1 MESVKKFYTY
11 IHLRNDTSEVFYVGK
26 GRGKR
31 AYSKYCRNNLWHKI
45 ANKHGYTV
53 MIIFLWDS
61 EGKAFEHEKELIK
74 TYREKGNLLANF
86 TDGGD
91 GVSGYKHD
99 EKSRKKLSKT
109 SKDFWSND
117 QSRLKMCAIRK
128 LQITPD
134 LKKKLSEV
142 HTKRWSELSEEKRKQ
157 HSESI
162 KSAYSSEEK
171 RKMQADR
178 NRAFRESEEGR
189 KAFSDRV
196 KKYWQSEKAQTEEA
210 KIQRSQAIKRAWE
223 TRRAN
228 KCK

>member
-11 IHLRNDTSEVFYVGK
+11 IHIRNDTSEVFYVGK

-61 EGKAFEHEKELIK
+61 EEKAFEHEKELIK
-74 TYREKGNLLANF
+74 TYRENGNLLANF

-91 GVSGYKHD
+91 GISGYKH
-99 EKSRKKLSKT
+99 
-109 SKDFWSND
+109 N
-117 QSRLKMCAIRK
+117 
-128 LQITPD
+128 
-134 LKKKLSEV
+134 
-142 HTKRWSELSEEKRKQ
+142 EE
-157 HSESI
+157 S
-162 KSAYSSEEK
+162 
-171 RKMQADR
+171 
-178 NRAFRESEEGR
+178 RAFRESEEGR

-196 KKYWQSEKAQTEEA
+196 KKYWKSEKAQTEEA